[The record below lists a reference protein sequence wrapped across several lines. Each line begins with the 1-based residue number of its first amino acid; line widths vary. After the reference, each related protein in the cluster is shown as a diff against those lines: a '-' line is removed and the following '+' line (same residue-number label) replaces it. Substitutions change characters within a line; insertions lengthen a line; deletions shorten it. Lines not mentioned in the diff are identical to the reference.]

1 MILCGVVSV
10 LLLAGALLLRRYPVF
25 QKIKKAY
32 AILGAFAVLGFL
44 SGLFGRMD
52 SGQQEQLVRNP
63 PGEGELETEAV
74 FYVEEEETEYEMM
87 LSIPEWKYR
96 ASEETA
102 YLTAAVKEID
112 ATFCG
117 ENRSLD
123 EIRYDP
129 HIQKSYQN
137 GAVKAEWTFSDGA
150 VISSDGKID
159 QETLKEIPQ
168 QIEASVVLSCGE
180 QKENYEF
187 TFCVIPLEKNK
198 KERLIADIKEQVAEA
213 EPTQKIVILPEYAD
227 GKKIIWK
234 QKIQTRAVEILI
246 FGILAAVTVV
256 YTEREQ
262 KLRQAQ
268 KTKRRLLLE
277 YPEFVGKLSL
287 LLGAGMTISGALRK
301 IDQMHQSGKKH
312 LKEEPFG
319 VYVPLHQM
327 ICEMENGMSEV
338 RAYQEFAKRCDLQ
351 PYRKLVSLLI
361 SGQKIGNRNLMEK
374 LEEEAERVFLERKN
388 TARKLGE
395 EASTKLLIPMMLM
408 LMVVMGIV
416 IVPAFLSIYGI

>member
-10 LLLAGALLLRRYPVF
+10 LLLAGVLLLRHCPVF

-44 SGLFGRMD
+44 SGLSGRMD

-87 LSIPEWKYR
+87 LTIPEWKYR

-117 ENRSLD
+117 ENQSLE
-123 EIRYDP
+123 EIRHDP

-213 EPTQKIVILPEYAD
+213 EPTQKTVALPEYAD

-234 QKIQTRAVEILI
+234 QKTQTRAVEILI
-246 FGILAAVTVV
+246 FGILAAVAVV

-312 LKEEPFG
+312 LKEEASG

-361 SGQKIGNRNLMEK
+361 SGQKIGNRNLMDK

>member
-32 AILGAFAVLGFL
+32 AILAAFAVLGFL
-44 SGLFGRMD
+44 SGLSGRMD
-52 SGQQEQLVRNP
+52 SGQKEQLVRNP

-74 FYVEEEETEYEMM
+74 FYVEEDETEYEMM

-117 ENRSLD
+117 GNQSLE
-123 EIRYDP
+123 EIRHDP

-137 GAVKAEWTFSDGA
+137 GVVKAEWAFSDGA
-150 VISSDGKID
+150 VISSEGKID
-159 QETLKEIPQ
+159 QEALKEIPH
-168 QIEASVVLSCGE
+168 QIEATVVLSCGE

-187 TFCVIPLEKNK
+187 TFCVIPLQKNK

-213 EPTQKIVILPEYAD
+213 EPTQKTVALPEYAD

-234 QKIQTRAVEILI
+234 QKTQTRAVEILI

-262 KLRQAQ
+262 KIRQAQ

-312 LKEEPFG
+312 LKEEPSG

-351 PYRKLVSLLI
+351 PYRKLVSLLV
-361 SGQKIGNRNLMEK
+361 SGQKIGNRNLMDK